1 MGRTRM
7 RRKPEPSVTPADWEQ
22 SKLAI
27 QETGGWIKNADTK
40 STILA
45 GSFGLSLT
53 FAVPRLLEALPTVA
67 AAPFAFGL
75 WVAAAVIFV
84 AAALLTGYRIGNAL
98 LPRTSLGT
106 SLMNRFAWPSLANVA
121 PQHLPPQKLSAD
133 DIRAEAWEQAASLAR
148 IAAAKYHSFKIALVA
163 FCIYLA
169 ALLGLVV
176 IQTVAVSVL

>member
-1 MGRTRM
+1 MP
-7 RRKPEPSVTPADWEQ
+7 RKPEPSVTPSDWEH

-53 FAVPRLLEALPTVA
+53 FAVPRLLEALPSVA
-67 AAPFAFGL
+67 AAPLAFGL
-75 WVAAAVIFV
+75 WVVIAAIFV

-106 SLMNRFAWPSLANVA
+106 NLMNRFAWPSLANVA
-121 PQHLPPQKLSAD
+121 PQHLPPENLSAA

-148 IAAAKYHSFKIALVA
+148 IAAAKYRSFKIALIS
-163 FCIYLA
+163 FCVYLG
-169 ALLGLVV
+169 ALLAMVV
-176 IQTVAVSVL
+176 IQTVAANV

>member
-1 MGRTRM
+1 MP
-7 RRKPEPSVTPADWEQ
+7 RKPEPSMTPADWEH

-67 AAPFAFGL
+67 AAPFTFGL
-75 WVAAAVIFV
+75 WVAAAVIFT

-98 LPRTSLGT
+98 LPRTSLGPT
-106 SLMNRFAWPSLANVA
+106 LMNRFAWPSLANVA
-121 PQHLPPQKLSAD
+121 PQHLPPEKLSAA
-133 DIRAEAWEQAASLAR
+133 DIRVEAWEQAASLAR
-148 IAAAKYHSFKIALVA
+148 IAAAKYRSFKIALIS
-163 FCIYLA
+163 FCVYLGALFTTVIIQTIA
-169 ALLGLVV
+169 AL
-176 IQTVAVSVL
+176 

>member
-1 MGRTRM
+1 M
-7 RRKPEPSVTPADWEQ
+7 RRKPEPPVTPADWEH

-67 AAPFAFGL
+67 AVPFAFGL
-75 WVAAAVIFV
+75 WVAAAAIFL
-84 AAALLTGYRIGNAL
+84 AAAILTGHRIGNAL

-121 PQHLPPQKLSAD
+121 PQHLPPEKLSAS
-133 DIRAEAWEQAASLAR
+133 DIRSEAWEQAASLAR
-148 IAAAKYHSFKIALVA
+148 IAAAKYRSFKIALISFSV
-163 FCIYLA
+163 YLG
-169 ALLGLVV
+169 ALLVMVV
-176 IQTVAVSVL
+176 IQTIAAIV

>member
-1 MGRTRM
+1 M
-7 RRKPEPSVTPADWEQ
+7 RRKPESSVTPADWEH

-53 FAVPRLLEALPTVA
+53 FAVPRLLDALPTVT

-75 WVAAAVIFV
+75 WVAAATIFV

-98 LPRTSLGT
+98 LPRTALGT
-106 SLMNRFAWPSLANVA
+106 GLMNRFAWPSLANVA
-121 PQHLPPQKLSAD
+121 PQHLPPEKLSVD
-133 DIRAEAWEQAASLAR
+133 EIRAEAWEQAATLAQ
-148 IAAAKYHSFKIALVA
+148 IAAAKYRSFKFGLIS
-163 FCIYLA
+163 FCVYLG
-169 ALLGLVV
+169 ALLAMVV
-176 IQTVAVSVL
+176 IQTVAASL